1 MFAKRHFVV
10 LKKLVLSQYKKISL
24 KRNYWAN
31 AHQRDGKE
39 KEEDRK
45 ESGKS
50 KTAMRADK
58 LSKILLII

>member
-1 MFAKRHFVV
+1 MFF
-10 LKKLVLSQYKKISL
+10 

-31 AHQRDGKE
+31 VHQRDGKE

-45 ESGKS
+45 ESGRS

-58 LSKILLII
+58 LSKNLLIM